1 MLVVGPNGKD
11 VDRSVES
18 FGKHRWC
25 SNCDGEGEDQG
36 KMETL
41 QFGGALHVHDS
52 VELLGTEGRVREV
65 NPQRSVR
72 EKPLVIVE

>member
-1 MLVVGPNGKD
+1 MRVIGSNGKD
-11 VDRSVES
+11 VVLSVEC
-18 FGKHRWC
+18 FGKDRWC
-25 SNCDGEGEDQG
+25 GNRDGECEDQG

-52 VELLGTEGRVREV
+52 VELLSTEGRVREV
-65 NPQRSVR
+65 NPQRSVW